1 MPDLNKIFG
10 GLFGNDIGIDLGT
23 ANTLVYVR
31 GKGILI
37 NEPSVVA
44 VNTKTG
50 QVVAVGKEAREMI
63 GRTPAHITAI
73 RPLQDG
79 VISDFEVAEEMI
91 AYFIDKVQG
100 DGRKLFG
107 PRVVIGIPSGITNVE
122 SRAVRDAAINA
133 GAREVHIVEEPM
145 AGAIGAKLPIREPVG
160 TMVIDIGGGTT
171 DIAMISLGGIVAS
184 KQSTIAGDTFNRD
197 IIDYIRDE
205 FKMIVGEKTAEDLKI
220 KVTNLIPSV
229 ESLHMTVRGRDILT
243 GLPREVDVTDA
254 HIRSALASSLE
265 ALMDVVQEVVEI
277 TPPEVLGD
285 IMQRG
290 AYIFGGG
297 ACMRGLSVMLKNVL
311 GVPVHV
317 VQEPLTAVVRG
328 TGIITENIKDYKDI
342 VLAHEEDLAPK
353 T

>member
-1 MPDLNKIFG
+1 MPDIKKIFR
-10 GLFGNDIGIDLGT
+10 GLFGHDIGIDLGT

-50 QVVAVGKEAREMI
+50 RVVAVGKEAREMI
-63 GRTPAHITAI
+63 GRTPSHIKAI

-79 VISDFEVAEEMI
+79 VISDFEVAEEML
-91 AYFIDKVQG
+91 AYFIEKVQG
-100 DGRKLFG
+100 DGRRLFG

-133 GAREVHIVEEPM
+133 GAREVHLVEEPM
-145 AGAIGAKLPIREPVG
+145 AGAIGAKLPVRDPVG

-184 KQSTIAGDTFNRD
+184 KQTTIAGDAFDRD

-205 FKMIVGEKTAEDLKI
+205 FKMIVGEKTAEDLKM
-220 KVTNLIPSV
+220 KVTNLIPKV
-229 ESLHMTVRGRDILT
+229 EQFTMTVRGRDVLT
-243 GLPREVDVTDA
+243 GLPREVVVTDS
-254 HIRSALASSLE
+254 HLREALASSLSS
-265 ALMDVVQEVVEI
+265 LMDVVQEVVEV

-297 ACMRGLSVMLKNVL
+297 ACMRGLSVKLKNIL

-328 TGIITENIKDYKDI
+328 TGIITENLKEYKDI
-342 VLAHEEDLAPK
+342 LLAHEEDLAPK